1 MDTPAP
7 NERGWRGSADL
18 WLDAAYQLLVEGGVE
33 AVKVMPLA
41 EKLGLSRTSFYW
53 HFADREALLD
63 GLVARWQSRNT
74 ANLMRQ
80 TEAPAATITEAVLNL
95 FDCWIIQD
103 LFDSRLEFAIR
114 TWALTDPALA
124 KTLAAADATR
134 IAAIKTMFL
143 RFGYPDAEADIRAHT
158 VYLTQIGYISMRVDE
173 PLLPRLDRIPPY
185 ALTFTGHAPSTAEVK
200 SFRDRHIEAGHSR
213 ANRISKSST

>member
-74 ANLMRQ
+74 ANLVRQ

-114 TWALTDPALA
+114 TWALTDPALG

-185 ALTFTGHAPSTAEVK
+185 ALTFTGHAPSAAEVK
-200 SFRDRHIEAGHSR
+200 SFRDRHMKAEHSQPS
-213 ANRISKSST
+213 RISKSST

>member
-185 ALTFTGHAPSTAEVK
+185 ALTFTGHAPSAAEVK
-200 SFRDRHIEAGHSR
+200 SFRDRHIQAGHIQAS
-213 ANRISKSST
+213 RISKSSS